1 MKKSNWIT
9 GAAVLA
15 LSGALAFAG
24 PNGHH
29 GKHGKGQF
37 GDKAARQERLA
48 AELNLSADQKKQW
61 DDTQQAF
68 MAANKT
74 FFVQSHETM
83 KDYRD
88 AKEANDTAKADSLK
102 PTVEANRAQM
112 KQLRETQNAKL
123 MSILNEDQKAQ
134 FQKMMAERREGHR
147 HGHNRGGAEQE

>member
-29 GKHGKGQF
+29 GKHGNGEFGGKG
-37 GDKAARQERLA
+37 ARQERLA
-48 AELNLSADQKKQW
+48 TELNLSADQKKQW
-61 DDTQQAF
+61 DDAQRAF
-68 MAANKT
+68 MTANKT
-74 FFVQSHETM
+74 FFMQSHQTM

-102 PTVEANRAQM
+102 PAVEANRTQM

-134 FQKMMAERREGHR
+134 FQKKMAERREGRR
-147 HGHNRGGAEQE
+147 HGRDRGDAQQQ